1 MLEKTIKRYDDNTAE
16 GKNRQDRIMLF
27 TIAQILEEILDEVKE
42 LKLSNEKLA
51 KTIEEI
57 ESKKTTIEK
66 RITPKTTNKQED
78 VKNTPTKPKVV
89 AKTEKK

>member
-27 TIAQILEEILDEVKE
+27 TIAQILDEILDEVKE
-42 LKLSNEKLA
+42 LKLSNENLA
-51 KTIEEI
+51 KVIQEITKPKETVEE
-57 ESKKTTIEK
+57 T
-66 RITPKTTNKQED
+66 
-78 VKNTPTKPKVV
+78 VTKPKVV